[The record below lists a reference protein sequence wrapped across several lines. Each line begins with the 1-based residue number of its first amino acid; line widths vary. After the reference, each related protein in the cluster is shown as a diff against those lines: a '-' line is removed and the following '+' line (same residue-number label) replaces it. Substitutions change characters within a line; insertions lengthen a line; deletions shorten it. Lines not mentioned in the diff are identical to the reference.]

1 MKNSPSCPSC
11 LIRAA
16 YELAQHSS
24 RRGRKSE
31 SRAPSGLLSA
41 AKSRPV
47 GTLRLSKPLSPLRPS
62 GLRPRNGFT
71 LIELLVVIAIIAIL
85 AAMLMPALAKSK
97 IKAQVQKARLEMS
110 MIIQAVNGYQA
121 AYSRLPVS
129 SNVLQDKGAASDDFT
144 YGNTGVSATRNH
156 ITDKANGLPAII
168 TSPGYT
174 YQTNNSEVVAILM
187 DKETFPYTGAATV
200 NAGHVKNPQKTSF
213 LNPAIAGDQV
223 SPGVGSDLV
232 YRDPWGNPYIIS
244 FDINNDEV
252 TRDAFYRKAAVS
264 QASPT
269 TPTVGFNGLVSP
281 GGDNF
286 QFSGQVMVW
295 SAGPDKMINSAVP
308 ANKGANKDNVL
319 SWKP

>member
-24 RRGRKSE
+24 RRGKKSE
-31 SRAPSGLLSA
+31 SRAPLGPLSA
-41 AKSRPV
+41 AKSRLV
-47 GTLRLSKPLSPLRPS
+47 GS
-62 GLRPRNGFT
+62 LRPRSGFT
-71 LIELLVVIAIIAIL
+71 LIELLVVIAIIGIL
-85 AAMLMPALAKSK
+85 ASMLMPALAKSK

-121 AYSRLPVS
+121 AYSRMPVS
-129 SNVLQDKGAASDDFT
+129 TNVLSDPGAASDDFT
-144 YGNTGVSATRNH
+144 YGTYNVPVTKNH
-156 ITDKANGLPAII
+156 ITDKATGTPANIV
-168 TSPGYT
+168 SPGYR
-174 YQTNNSEVVAILM
+174 YQANNSEVVAILM
-187 DKETFPYTGAATV
+187 DKETFPYSGLPTV

-252 TRDAFYRKAAVS
+252 TRDAFYRKTKVS
-264 QASPT
+264 QQPPPA
-269 TPTVGFNGLVSP
+269 TPAVGFNGLVNP
-281 GGDNF
+281 VNAPDNF

-295 SAGPDKMINSAVP
+295 SAGPDKMINSAPVLGQG
-308 ANKGANKDNVL
+308 NKGANADNVL